1 MRSLIHHCIL
11 FLLYPA
17 SSFCHGWT
25 AEWVQ
30 LKPKQNVQPARSG
43 HVAFQFTKDD
53 VYVFGGYA
61 EVASKD
67 GEVERYPTNDL
78 WKFDPAET
86 TWTLVKAA
94 ELYVDDCEECNESN
108 KTPQQ
113 RLAASASTLDDSA
126 FIFGGWDPQTPGT
139 GGVILDSVSEY
150 SASKGEWMGPTL
162 ASTALEETTSRHV
175 TVSISDDSIL
185 LHNHRCSD
193 YVLLFQK
200 DSAAR
205 DYSLH
210 RQPTKGTGPSPRG
223 LHAACKLGDNHIVVF
238 GGAAQDQSMSNE
250 VFVLNLSSWTWKKL
264 DSATSS
270 TPVPRASPCLCAL
283 DDTTCILFGGATP
296 SATMGL
302 EGLNDLWLMKTDIKK
317 GSVSWKKLDIAE
329 SATIPPGRNA
339 ATLMPV
345 DLQNVDN
352 CQCFL
357 LSGGWAPFVKTH
369 NDSFVLK
376 VSPEP

>member
-1 MRSLIHHCIL
+1 MW

-17 SSFCHGWT
+17 SSFCNGWT

-30 LKPKQNVQPARSG
+30 LKPKQNIEPARSG
-43 HVAFQFTKDD
+43 HVAFTIKDE

-61 EVASKD
+61 EVVRKD

-78 WKFDPAET
+78 WKFAPAET
-86 TWTLVKAA
+86 TWKLLEAA
-94 ELYVDDCEECNESN
+94 DLYVDDCDECNES
-108 KTPQQ
+108 TQAPQQ
-113 RLAASASTLDDSA
+113 RLAAAASTLADSA

-139 GGVILDSVSEY
+139 GGVILDSIAEY
-150 SASKGEWMGPTL
+150 SASKGGWMGPTL
-162 ASTALEETTSRHV
+162 SSTSLEETTSRHV
-175 TVSISDDSIL
+175 TVSISDDTVL
-185 LHNHRCSD
+185 LHNHRCTD
-193 YVLLFQK
+193 HVLLFQK
-200 DSAAR
+200 GSTAN

-223 LHAACKLGDNHIVVF
+223 LHAACKLGDDTVVVF
-238 GGAAQDQSMSNE
+238 AGAAQDQTMSNE

-264 DSATSS
+264 DSTTSS
-270 TPVPRASPCLCAL
+270 TPVPRASPCICAL
-283 DDTTCILFGGATP
+283 DDTTCIVFGGATP

-302 EGLNDLWLMKTDIKK
+302 EGLNDLWLMKTDIDK
-317 GSVSWKKLDIAE
+317 GSVIWEKFDVTG

-345 DLQNVDN
+345 DLPGVEN

-376 VSPEP
+376 MSPEDRKSVV